1 MLISE
6 LSRKRQAKGEEITD
20 DDIKSG
26 IVETLKYAVKPAD
39 IMGDGSPASHEWFYE
54 LTRQTHKLRFV
65 ATGGAL
71 KNILKD
77 DDLTDEKM
85 VNTGENDN
93 DEKTDEK
100 RLNFTYYKSKKA
112 TFTIQNLMSERGQ
125 GVRPLSGHKSTAIPL
140 GSGGRCVNTYNHS
153 PIPKMK

>member
-1 MLISE
+1 M
-6 LSRKRQAKGEEITD
+6 
-20 DDIKSG
+20 
-26 IVETLKYAVKPAD
+26 V
-39 IMGDGSPASHEWFYE
+39 YE

-100 RLNFTYYKSKKA
+100 RLNFTYYKSKKGYIYNPE
-112 TFTIQNLMSERGQ
+112 FNEWKGSR
-125 GVRPLSGHKSTAIPL
+125 VRPLQNTSPPL
-140 GSGGRCVNTYNHS
+140 SLWVVGDVASNLLITT
-153 PIPKMK
+153 

>member
-1 MLISE
+1 MLLNLPI
-6 LSRKRQAKGEEITD
+6 LWAMVRQR
-20 DDIKSG
+20 
-26 IVETLKYAVKPAD
+26 
-39 IMGDGSPASHEWFYE
+39 HEWFYE

-100 RLNFTYYKSKKA
+100 RLNFTYYKSKKGY
-112 TFTIQNLMSERGQ
+112 I
-125 GVRPLSGHKSTAIPL
+125 
-140 GSGGRCVNTYNHS
+140 YN
-153 PIPKMK
+153 PEFNE

>member
-1 MLISE
+1 M
-6 LSRKRQAKGEEITD
+6 
-20 DDIKSG
+20 
-26 IVETLKYAVKPAD
+26 
-39 IMGDGSPASHEWFYE
+39 
-54 LTRQTHKLRFV
+54 

-100 RLNFTYYKSKKA
+100 RLNFTYYKSKKGYIYNPE
-112 TFTIQNLMSERGQ
+112 FNEWKGSRGSPLQ
-125 GVRPLSGHKSTAIPL
+125 GPTSPPLSLWVVGDVAQTCL
-140 GSGGRCVNTYNHS
+140 
-153 PIPKMK
+153 

>member
-1 MLISE
+1 MNGFMNL
-6 LSRKRQAKGEEITD
+6 
-20 DDIKSG
+20 
-26 IVETLKYAVKPAD
+26 
-39 IMGDGSPASHEWFYE
+39 H
-54 LTRQTHKLRFV
+54 QTHKLRFV

-100 RLNFTYYKSKKA
+100 RLNFTYYKSK
-112 TFTIQNLMSERGQ
+112 Q
-125 GVRPLSGHKSTAIPL
+125 GYIYNPEYNEWKGSRVRPLQTTRPTQS
-140 GSGGRCVNTYNHS
+140 R
-153 PIPKMK
+153 

>member
-1 MLISE
+1 MISE
-6 LSRKRQAKGEEITD
+6 LSRKKGKQKGEEITD

-100 RLNFTYYKSKKA
+100 RLNFTYYKSKKGY
-112 TFTIQNLMSERGQ
+112 I
-125 GVRPLSGHKSTAIPL
+125 
-140 GSGGRCVNTYNHS
+140 YN
-153 PIPKMK
+153 PEFNE

>member
-1 MLISE
+1 M
-6 LSRKRQAKGEEITD
+6 
-20 DDIKSG
+20 
-26 IVETLKYAVKPAD
+26 
-39 IMGDGSPASHEWFYE
+39 
-54 LTRQTHKLRFV
+54 

-100 RLNFTYYKSKKA
+100 RLNFTYYKSKKGYIYNPE
-112 TFTIQNLMSERGQ
+112 FNEWKGQ
-125 GVRPLSGHKSTAIPL
+125 GFAPCSTSPPLSLWVVGDVAANLLIT
-140 GSGGRCVNTYNHS
+140 HS